1 MLIFIRKKNYLIT
14 IAALLAMIAGGY
26 LAYTRSPSIN
36 YHQQLIQ
43 AITQFPTIHGTTLNP
58 DQLLNK
64 TLVINFWA
72 SWCSSCLEEMADLMA
87 LQHDFFNQN
96 VQFVGISIDSA
107 DNVAQ
112 FSKKYAVN
120 YPLLI
125 AESGGLT
132 LAKALG
138 NTTQAL
144 PFTLVISRDGNI
156 LLTQTGKIRKNEVHN
171 LLLKQHL

>member
-1 MLIFIRKKNYLIT
+1 MLISLRKKNYLIT

-26 LAYTRSPSIN
+26 LAYTRSPPLN
-36 YHQQLIQ
+36 YHQQLIL
-43 AITQFPTIHGTTLNP
+43 AITQFPTMHGTTLNP

-72 SWCSSCLEEMADLMA
+72 SWCSSCLDEMADLMA
-87 LQHDFFNQN
+87 LQYDFFNQN
-96 VQFVGISIDSA
+96 VQFIGISIDSV
-107 DNVAQ
+107 DNVVQ

-125 AESGGLT
+125 AESSGLA

-138 NTTQAL
+138 NTAQAL
-144 PFTLVISRDGNI
+144 PFTLVMSRDGNI